1 MSSKHVFQATE
12 GLVAKSLRGA
22 VTLNHALALD
32 STNKVVYV
40 REPSQHTQVAIIS
53 GGGAGHEPAHAGYT
67 GRGMLSASVSGE
79 IFASPSAN
87 QILTAIACA
96 ITGGDPTATPYKDVL
111 VIINNYTG
119 DRLNFGLAIEKAQIL
134 LPKTR
139 IESVVV
145 ADDVSLLGT
154 PSAVGPRGL
163 AGNILVCKIL
173 GAYAE
178 RGNNLFTV
186 KTLGDA
192 VVNNMSSIG
201 VGLDHCHV
209 PGRKVDSMPLLSNQC
224 EIGLGLHN
232 EAGVKKAEIQ
242 SAEGLIA
249 EMVELLVR
257 YGHRGGEDNSTE
269 GERRDEYVVFVNN
282 LGGMSQ
288 LEMGAILDETLSQ
301 LGTQSPILKVTDLRG
316 SNCNW
321 DPEGKSIHYVRCYQS
336 HFMTSLNSPGF
347 SITVLNISRVERTMY
362 AEYGLVMD
370 IVKLLD
376 APTDVTSW
384 PGSRSWSSE
393 RPTDS
398 EINVEAMVHP
408 NDGRTVDWTAMDISP
423 FSVLGG
429 IRSAC
434 RRVQSLINELTEYD
448 EVLGDGDC
456 GDTFYKGAEALLKL
470 CDAIEPNI
478 KSMDLIKLVKEIG
491 RCAEQSMGG
500 TMGALFAIFFTAWC
514 DALYTQL
521 ESTIPLS
528 SSINQAMETLFKYTP
543 ARQNDRTA
551 IDALAPFVIALVAG
565 KPLSD
570 AVKAAR
576 EGAEST
582 RAMKPRLGRAVYV
595 VSGKESRTLP
605 PDPGA
610 WGIAAI
616 LEGFCAGFQSRP

>member
-1 MSSKHVFQATE
+1 M
-12 GLVAKSLRGA
+12 
-22 VTLNHALALD
+22 
-32 STNKVVYV
+32 VYV
-40 REPSQHTQVAIIS
+40 RGPSQHTQVAVIS

-87 QILTAIACA
+87 QILAAIACA
-96 ITGGDPTATPYKDVL
+96 ITAGDPTATPSKDVL

-119 DRLNFGLAIEKAQIL
+119 DRLNFGLAIEKARIL
-134 LPKTR
+134 WPKTG

-178 RGNNLFTV
+178 KGNNMFTV

-201 VGLDHCHV
+201 VGLEHCHV

-232 EAGVKKAEIQ
+232 EAGVKKTENN

-249 EMVELLVR
+249 EMVEFLVR
-257 YGHRGGEDNSTE
+257 YGHHGVGEGNFTE
-269 GERRDEYVVFVNN
+269 GQRRDEYAVFVNN

-288 LEMGAILDETLSQ
+288 LEMGAILDETLTQ
-301 LGTQSPILKVTDLRG
+301 LGMKSPVRLAYGNLTEIAI
-316 SNCNW
+316 
-321 DPEGKSIHYVRCYQS
+321 PEGKSIHHVRCYQS

-347 SITVLNISRVERTMY
+347 SITVLNISQVERTTY
-362 AEYGLVMD
+362 AENGLVID

-393 RPTDS
+393 RPTDAAV
-398 EINVEAMVHP
+398 NLEAIVQP
-408 NDGRTVDWTAMDISP
+408 NDGRTVDWRAMDVSP
-423 FSVLGG
+423 FAVLEG

-434 RRVQSLINELTEYD
+434 HHVQAVVDELTEYD

-456 GDTFYKGAEALLKL
+456 GDTFYKGA
-470 CDAIEPNI
+470 
-478 KSMDLIKLVKEIG
+478 
-491 RCAEQSMGG
+491 GG
-500 TMGALFAIFFTAWC
+500 M
-514 DALYTQL
+514 
-521 ESTIPLS
+521 
-528 SSINQAMETLFKYTP
+528 
-543 ARQNDRTA
+543 R
-551 IDALAPFVIALVAG
+551 
-565 KPLSD
+565 
-570 AVKAAR
+570 
-576 EGAEST
+576 
-582 RAMKPRLGRAVYV
+582 
-595 VSGKESRTLP
+595 
-605 PDPGA
+605 
-610 WGIAAI
+610 
-616 LEGFCAGFQSRP
+616 

>member
-12 GLVAKSLRGA
+12 GLVSRSLRGSM
-22 VTLNHALALD
+22 TLNHALALD
-32 STNKVVYV
+32 TTNKVVYV
-40 REPSQHTQVAIIS
+40 REPSQHTQVAVIS

-87 QILTAIACA
+87 QILAAIACA
-96 ITGGDPTATPYKDVL
+96 ITGGDPTATPSKDVL

-119 DRLNFGLAIEKAQIL
+119 DRLNFGLAIEKAHIL
-134 LPKTR
+134 WPKTR

-178 RGNNLFTV
+178 KGNNLFTV
-186 KTLGDA
+186 KTIGDA
-192 VVNNMSSIG
+192 VVNNMFSIG
-201 VGLDHCHV
+201 VGLEHCHV
-209 PGRKVDSMPLLSNQC
+209 PGRK
-224 EIGLGLHN
+224 
-232 EAGVKKAEIQ
+232 KAEIK

-249 EMVELLVR
+249 EMVELLVC
-257 YGHRGGEDNSTE
+257 YGHHGGGDSTG
-269 GERRDEYVVFVNN
+269 GERRDEYAVFVNN
-282 LGGMSQ
+282 LGGMLQ
-288 LEMGAILDETLSQ
+288 LEMGAILDETL
-301 LGTQSPILKVTDLRG
+301 TQF
-316 SNCNW
+316 
-321 DPEGKSIHYVRCYQS
+321 EGKSVHHVRCYQS
-336 HFMTSLNSPGF
+336 LFMTSLNSPGF
-347 SITVLNISRVERTMY
+347 SITILNISRAERTIY
-362 AEYGLVMD
+362 AENGLVID

-393 RPTDS
+393 KPTNS
-398 EINVEAMVHP
+398 EINVEAIVQP
-408 NDGRTVDWTAMDISP
+408 NGGRTVDWTAIDTSP
-423 FSVLGG
+423 FAVLRG

-434 RRVQSLINELTEYD
+434 RRVQSLIDELTEYD

-456 GDTFYKGAEALLKL
+456 GDTFYKGAEALLKF
-470 CDAIEPNI
+470 CDEIEPNI
-478 KSMDLIKLVKEIG
+478 KSIDLIKLVKEIG
-491 RCAEQSMGG
+491 KCAEQSMGG

-514 DALYTQL
+514 DALYTQP
-521 ESTIPLS
+521 ESSISLS

-551 IDALAPFVIALVAG
+551 IDALAPFAIALNAA

-570 AVKAAR
+570 AAKAAR

-595 VSGKESRTLP
+595 VSGEESGTLP

-610 WGIAAI
+610 WGVAAI
-616 LEGFCAGFQSRP
+616 VEGFCAGFQSRP